1 MPTLQLKRTFIGQ
14 LPHGVDLLDEL
25 TAIVKRED
33 IRMGRLSAIGATMNA
48 TVAFYDQNTQT
59 YNPLEFRGGMEILS
73 LTGNISVRDGAPFV
87 HAHIVLGDKEGKAFG
102 GHLMKGTTVYAL
114 EVFIEEYEGD
124 WLERKHDPLTGLYL
138 WSGGKF

>member
-1 MPTLQLKRTFIGQ
+1 MPILQLKRTFICQ

-33 IRMGRLSAIGATMNA
+33 IRMGRLSAIGATINA

-59 YNPLEFRGGMEILS
+59 YNPLEFPGGMEILS
-73 LTGNISVRDGAPFV
+73 LTGNISVRDGSPFV

-124 WLERKHDPLTGLYL
+124 WLERKQDPLTGLYL